1 VGDSTGPEPGPCHP
15 NRTNGRPPAA
25 TPYTRPVTICTQCG
39 RENPA
44 GARFCNSCGAP
55 LDAEPAQAREVRK
68 TVTVLF
74 CDVVGST
81 ELGERLDPEVVRG
94 VMSRFYAAIR
104 EPVERHG
111 GTVEKVIGDAL
122 VAIFGVPV
130 VHEDDALRAVRAAL
144 EMQAAVLA
152 VGDVRARIGVNTGD
166 VLAGDATA
174 GESLV
179 VGDAVNVAARLEQ
192 AAAPGEVLV
201 GEATWALVGHAARGE
216 RVAPIV
222 AKGKREPLVAW
233 RLGGVDPA
241 AGGHRRRLDLPM
253 VGRESELDLLR
264 WALARTGRIHRPH
277 LVTILGQPGIGKSR
291 LTSELPGLRAG
302 LPVLVGQCRSV
313 PGSSS
318 LEPLLEI
325 ARGAVANGRGLPET
339 VAALM
344 PGEPDAEAVVACL
357 SADRAAAA
365 PDVAWAVSRLI
376 GTMALAG
383 TVVMV
388 LEDVH
393 AADDQLLDVVEQLVG
408 RGRRSGLLVVCTARP
423 EFAERR
429 PGWGAG
435 ANTIAVALE
444 RLDDAQTRDLVAHAS
459 PMLSDDGAR
468 RVIAAAEGNPLFA
481 EHLAALVGESDAPAG
496 LPRSIQ
502 VLLTARLEALPEPEL
517 DVVRVASVAGR
528 EFSVAAVETLL
539 ARPIEGDLDRLEQ
552 RELVEPTAAGR
563 CQFGHALLQEAAY
576 GLIPKG
582 RRGELHVQLARW
594 LDANGA
600 SDAAV
605 GDHLERAFVLRSEL
619 GQGDDTTARLGEEAG
634 ERLAA
639 AGRRADAMGDPQR
652 ARRLL
657 ERALELLPANGPQQ
671 AAAMVELAA
680 AAWNLAPRAE
690 VERLLTAGAG
700 LAAEHGL
707 RALELRADL
716 LRLGAIPDDSPDALT
731 EHEMLARTTA
741 ALAELELLDDTRALA
756 SALCTRAN
764 VECTLGR
771 AREAFASA
779 DRALQVLRA
788 ADEDTVWALENLVES
803 LLLSPIPVPAA
814 EELLGRLVDEL
825 GARPTVRA
833 ELMMGQAELA
843 LLGGRPDETWALLD
857 ALHEIERDLGR
868 DLDRYFF
875 QRRGEMLV
883 RAGRF
888 EEARNMLA
896 TAVTEIDERG
906 EPSEDARSWL
916 GLAEVRLG
924 DVESSAAHTAT
935 PPPNGYESGTL
946 AHLLLSEV
954 RLAESDVERA
964 VTHAREAVDIAATGD
979 WVVLAGEA
987 RLTLARALSAAG
999 DREAAAEQAR
1009 AAVGLYTVKGYV
1021 PGIAEAE
1028 AFLESIT

>member
-1 VGDSTGPEPGPCHP
+1 M
-15 NRTNGRPPAA
+15 
-25 TPYTRPVTICTQCG
+25 TICTQCG

-55 LDAEPAQAREVRK
+55 LDAEPAREVRK

-122 VAIFGVPV
+122 VAVFGVPV

-152 VGDVRARIGVNTGD
+152 VGDVQARIGVNTGD
-166 VLAGDATA
+166 VLARDATA

-222 AKGKREPLVAW
+222 AKGKRAPLVAW

-253 VGRESELDLLR
+253 VGRESELELLR
-264 WALARTGRIHRPH
+264 WALTRTGRIHRPH

-291 LTSELPGLRAG
+291 LTSEVPGLQAG
-302 LPVLVGQCRSV
+302 LTALIGRCRSV
-313 PGSSS
+313 PGLSS
-318 LEPLLEI
+318 LEPLLEV
-325 ARGAVANGRGLPET
+325 ARGAVADGRELPET
-339 VAALM
+339 VAELM
-344 PGEPDAEAVVACL
+344 PGEPDADAVAACL
-357 SADRAAAA
+357 SADRRAGA

-376 GTMALAG
+376 GTMALTR

-435 ANTIAVALE
+435 ANTISIALE
-444 RLDDAQTRDLVAHAS
+444 RLDDAQTRDLVAHAC
-459 PMLSDDGAR
+459 PLLSDDGVG

-539 ARPIEGDLDRLEQ
+539 GRPIAGDLDRLEQ
-552 RELVEPTAAGR
+552 RELVEPTGAGR

-594 LDANGA
+594 LDADGA

-605 GDHLERAFVLRSEL
+605 GDHLERAFVLRAEL
-619 GQGDDTTARLGEEAG
+619 GQVDDATARLGEEAG
-634 ERLAA
+634 SRLAA

-690 VERLLTAGAG
+690 VERLLTTGAG

-716 LRLGAIPDDSPDALT
+716 LRLGAVPDDSPDALT
-731 EHEMLARTTA
+731 EHEMLARTNA
-741 ALAELELLDDTRALA
+741 ALGELELLDDTRALA

-764 VECTLGR
+764 VERALGR
-771 AREAFASA
+771 AAEGFASA

-803 LLLSPIPVPAA
+803 LLLSPMPVPAA

-825 GARPTVRA
+825 GVRPTVRA
-833 ELMMGQAELA
+833 ELITGQAELA
-843 LLGGRPDETWALLD
+843 LLGGRPDEAWALLD
-857 ALHEIERDLGR
+857 TVREIERDLGR
-868 DLDRYFF
+868 DLDRYLL
-875 QRRGEMLV
+875 QRRGVMLV

-888 EEARNMLA
+888 EDARSMLA
-896 TAVTEIDERG
+896 AVVTQMDERG
-906 EPSEDARSWL
+906 DPSDDARSWL
-916 GLAEVRLG
+916 GLADVRLG
-924 DVESSAAHTAT
+924 DVEHSAAHTAT
-935 PPPNGYESGTL
+935 PPPEGYEPGTL

-954 RLAESDVERA
+954 RLAEGDVERA
-964 VTHAREAVDIAATGD
+964 VMHAREAVDIAAAGD
-979 WVVLAGEA
+979 WVVLDGDA

-999 DREAAAEQAR
+999 DRAAATEQAR
-1009 AAVGLYTVKGYV
+1009 AAIGLYTVKGYL
-1021 PGIAEAE
+1021 PGIATAE
-1028 AFLESIT
+1028 AFLESLVS